1 MGMARTIILIG
12 PMAAGKTTVSELVAA
27 RLGVAHVA
35 LDEVCRS
42 YYEEAGY
49 DRAHVEDLIASQ
61 DEAEYMKYV
70 RPYYVHAVER
80 VLEDH
85 SGCVLDFGAG
95 HVVHDDPSLFE
106 RVRAALAPHPNVILV
121 LPSPD
126 MNESMA
132 TLHDRILERV
142 AEYAEEGEDYSWAIE
157 ENKHFILHP
166 SNGRLATATVYT
178 KDNSPEETCQ
188 EIVQFVSREGQ

>member
-1 MGMARTIILIG
+1 MTRTILIIG

-27 RLGVAHVA
+27 RFGIPHVA
-35 LDEVCRS
+35 VDDVCRS

-49 DRAHVEDLIASQ
+49 DRAHVEELLASQ
-61 DEAEYMKYV
+61 GETEYMKYV
-70 RPYYVHAVER
+70 RPFYVHAVER

-106 RVRAALAPHPNVILV
+106 RVRAALAPHPNVILL

-126 MNESMA
+126 MEESIA
-132 TLHDRILERV
+132 ILHDRILQRV
-142 AEYAEEGEDYSWAIE
+142 AEYAEEGEDYRWAIE
-157 ENKHFILHP
+157 ENKQFILHP
-166 SNGRLATATVYT
+166 SNARLAKATVYAGDRT
-178 KDNSPEETCQ
+178 PVEICE
-188 EIVQFVSREGQ
+188 EIVQLVSNEGR

>member
-1 MGMARTIILIG
+1 MARTVIIIG

-27 RLGVAHVA
+27 RLGTPHVA
-35 LDEVCRS
+35 VDDVGRS

-49 DRAHVEDLIASQ
+49 DRSHVEELLASQ
-61 DEAEYMKYV
+61 DETEYMKYV

-95 HVVHDDPSLFE
+95 HVVHNDPSLFE
-106 RVRAALAPHPNVILV
+106 RVRAALAPHPNVILL
-121 LPSPD
+121 LPSAD
-126 MNESMA
+126 MDESI
-132 TLHDRILERV
+132 TILHDRILKRV

-166 SNGRLATATVYT
+166 SNMRLAKATVYT
-178 KDNSPEETCQ
+178 SDRSPEETSQ
-188 EIVQFVSREGQ
+188 EIIQLVDRSSSS